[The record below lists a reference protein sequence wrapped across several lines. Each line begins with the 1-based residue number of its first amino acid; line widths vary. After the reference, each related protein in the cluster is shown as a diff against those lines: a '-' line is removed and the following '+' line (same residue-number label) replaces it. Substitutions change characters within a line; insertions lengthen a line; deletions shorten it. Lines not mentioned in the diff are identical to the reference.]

1 MEIVIAG
8 SVALCVWG
16 YWRSRQYKNETRL
29 DYRRWVAFYDGSYS
43 PLNHSRMGTAF
54 IAQALRYGA
63 EIGVFVPDQIA
74 PMRDF
79 LKRQKTTAMLL
90 ALRDKAL
97 PAVYGVLSEKEV
109 NNTPARAIGMLML
122 LSWFAPEGKADEQ
135 VRQAL
140 VRC

>member
-1 MEIVIAG
+1 
-8 SVALCVWG
+8 
-16 YWRSRQYKNETRL
+16 
-29 DYRRWVAFYDGSYS
+29 
-43 PLNHSRMGTAF
+43 MGTAF

>member
-1 MEIVIAG
+1 
-8 SVALCVWG
+8 
-16 YWRSRQYKNETRL
+16 
-29 DYRRWVAFYDGSYS
+29 
-43 PLNHSRMGTAF
+43 MGAAF
-54 IAQALRYGA
+54 ISQALHYGA

-74 PMRDF
+74 AMRDF
-79 LKRQKTTAMLL
+79 LKNQKTSAMLFT
-90 ALRDKAL
+90 LRDKAL
-97 PAVYGVLSEKEV
+97 PAVCGVLGEKQV

>member
-8 SVALCVWG
+8 SVALCAWG
-16 YWRSRQYKNETRL
+16 YWRSRQYNKETQL

-54 IAQALRYGA
+54 FAQALRYGT
-63 EIGVFVPDQIA
+63 ELGVFVPEQIA
-74 PMRDF
+74 PMRNF
-79 LKRQKTTAMLL
+79 LKGQKTSAMLG

-97 PAVYGVLSEKEV
+97 PAVYGVLGEKEV
-109 NNTPARAIGMLML
+109 NNTPARTVGMLML

-135 VRQAL
+135 LRQAL